1 MTCLSIGRRFGA
13 WGGFDLPPENQDLAL
28 SQITKVV
35 HSSAPIPDFQIC
47 PLRPRNRVFV
57 GFATQTA
64 KIFGKFWKIISR
76 KPNAKHDSDPVVP
89 PPPVTWTVGSE
100 MESIH
105 DEILDNPAIRFL
117 TEAGMIDFDN
127 ISVTGKGAGGAGKTV
142 ATTST
147 VSADPLVAYGSVSI
161 GYKF

>member
-64 KIFGKFWKIISR
+64 KIFGKILEKLSEKFWK
-76 KPNAKHDSDPVVP
+76 KFQKFHKHFTNLLFHCYQRPVAAGGSGVP
-89 PPPVTWTVGSE
+89 GV
-100 MESIH
+100 
-105 DEILDNPAIRFL
+105 
-117 TEAGMIDFDN
+117 
-127 ISVTGKGAGGAGKTV
+127 GAGFAGRV
-142 ATTST
+142 NSLATTGGVFLPRSPYRWGLLI
-147 VSADPLVAYGSVSI
+147 SHI
-161 GYKF
+161 H